1 MTSPA
6 RFELIDEFRL
16 TPELNT
22 RLRKLLQASFPESEF
37 TQSRTYLKQLPQR
50 RLLAWSDGELAG
62 QMGIEYRAIGLPTGS
77 ATILGV
83 IDLCVAAEHRR
94 RGLATDML
102 NQLEQLGREHHIE
115 FLLLFAQDP
124 RLYERH
130 GYRRADNL
138 LRWLKIHE
146 HQNLGIG
153 EDVLEELMVKAIGE
167 RAWPDGPVDL
177 LGYQF

>member
-1 MTSPA
+1 
-6 RFELIDEFRL
+6 
-16 TPELNT
+16 
-22 RLRKLLQASFPESEF
+22 
-37 TQSRTYLKQLPQR
+37 
-50 RLLAWSDGELAG
+50 
-62 QMGIEYRAIGLPTGS
+62 
-77 ATILGV
+77 
-83 IDLCVAAEHRR
+83 
-94 RGLATDML
+94 ML

-115 FLLLFAQDP
+115 FLVLFAQDP

-146 HQNLGIG
+146 HRNLGIG
-153 EDVLEELMVKAIGE
+153 EDVLEELMFKGIGE